1 MGEKLFK
8 LPYWRCVTDLVHD
21 GVWKDGDYNCQEKA
35 RVVGK
40 Y

>member
-21 GVWKDGDYNCQEKA
+21 GVWKDGNCQEKA